1 MTSQAAKQS
10 KPTRSAGRAQSSKE
24 RTSAK
29 RSVVLGQ
36 RKTSVSV
43 EDAFWDALR
52 EIAIEQR
59 ESLSDLIGAID
70 ADRRRGNLSS
80 AIRLFVLHYYVDQ
93 VNNAAGL
100 RHEEATP
107 PI

>member
-1 MTSQAAKQS
+1 MTDDGAKQS
-10 KPTRSAGRAQSSKE
+10 KPARSAGRAASSKE

-29 RSVVLGQ
+29 RSVVLDQ

-59 ESLSDLIGAID
+59 ESLSDLIRAIH
-70 ADRRRGNLSS
+70 AEAPARQSLLSHS
-80 AIRLFVLHYYVDQ
+80 SVRTSLLCRSDQ
-93 VNNAAGL
+93 
-100 RHEEATP
+100 
-107 PI
+107 